1 MNITSM
7 VLAVALCAAIFV
19 GCRQPRSR
27 AWSTSSPN
35 SPAGLS
41 ICDSVSITNWLPT
54 AASELGR
61 FVLDAIEKVVRH

>member
-7 VLAVALCAAIFV
+7 VLAVALSAAIFV
-19 GCRQPRSR
+19 GCSTAPPR

-41 ICDSVSITNWLPT
+41 ICDSASITQCTT
-54 AASELGR
+54 AA
-61 FVLDAIEKVVRH
+61 AIEPRKSGLT